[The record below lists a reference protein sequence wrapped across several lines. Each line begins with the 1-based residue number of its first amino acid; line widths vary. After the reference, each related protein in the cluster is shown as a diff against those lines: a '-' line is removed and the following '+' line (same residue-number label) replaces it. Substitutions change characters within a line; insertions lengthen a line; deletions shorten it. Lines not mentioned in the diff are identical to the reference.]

1 MASSPLY
8 DTADWL
14 RRQNQFFA
22 DALGPM
28 RRDVAEMQALVGQ
41 STSQLVSYN
50 PWRRDP
56 ARPGSARSDVPAAK
70 RKRRRKEEAA
80 DGFVPKSR
88 MRSGR
93 MERAAFMDLE
103 TTILAYF
110 EVVRAAG
117 SGPMSLRAIEADI
130 VQTLGVHWSH
140 QAIRDARA
148 YKTQKLAWD
157 NELEERRKAA
167 ALEIGAARP
176 HRRGKSCADD
186 DRGGGGLELSAHK
199 PGRQAQAW
207 REDEDDQLQ
216 DTVLKQIK
224 VDPQLLSDLTQYDAD
239 LKALSE
245 DDRNARIRKLL
256 ADSAKRVA
264 SRSSG
269 DRPAL

>member
-1 MASSPLY
+1 
-8 DTADWL
+8 
-14 RRQNQFFA
+14 
-22 DALGPM
+22 
-28 RRDVAEMQALVGQ
+28 
-41 STSQLVSYN
+41 
-50 PWRRDP
+50 
-56 ARPGSARSDVPAAK
+56 
-70 RKRRRKEEAA
+70 
-80 DGFVPKSR
+80 
-88 MRSGR
+88 

-110 EVVRAAG
+110 EAVRAAG

-148 YKTQKLAWD
+148 YKTQKLTWD

-199 PGRQAQAW
+199 PGRQARAW
-207 REDEDDQLQ
+207 RESKEDRFQ
-216 DTVLKQIK
+216 DRLAEQME
-224 VDPQLLSDLTQYDAD
+224 VDPQLTAAMAQRNAHLQ
-239 LKALSE
+239 ALSE

-256 ADSAKRVA
+256 AESVKRVA